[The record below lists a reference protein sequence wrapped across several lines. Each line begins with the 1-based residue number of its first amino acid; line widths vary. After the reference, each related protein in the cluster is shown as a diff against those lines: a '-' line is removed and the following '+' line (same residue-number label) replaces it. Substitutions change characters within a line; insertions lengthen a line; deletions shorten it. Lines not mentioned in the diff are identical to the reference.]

1 MRFSL
6 PDELDYPD
14 LSSSTQVLAKY
25 PVRDATI
32 EPIVPR
38 PAKPPSRDDVNE
50 MYKLITEK
58 TNEWMKQ
65 KAREISRQQTHS
77 TASIERI
84 QDQYE
89 SSIQALSE
97 NFDQLLQLQSQQVEK
112 VIEDEKTRVRL
123 AEEAEKQRLEEEAR
137 RRRLEQERLQREEEE
152 RRRKEEARRKA
163 EQERIEAERKQRE
176 MEEKREKEEQLKRE
190 EAARLKAEQVEKD
203 RKEAEAEKQRTEQL
217 KQEQEQATTNFK
229 SIEKQFLKYK
239 QDIQD
244 IKMQIVAPLDANRD
258 LKKQVN
264 QYKRKINP
272 KFGQLSN
279 SMSHTNTVSMEV
291 YNLVLP
297 TQSNQLVYKWILNF
311 IAKAIID
318 QAETEVIVRPFA
330 ARPLAA
336 LAYFLLEKFPEFEY
350 FLTARFIKKCP
361 YILGYTCNI
370 DSEEGRKRMGWK
382 RNQDNKW
389 EDDVKYDERVG
400 GICTVWSVMTH
411 HSNAQIGIYSHT
423 SSWQFVARTLNTD
436 LNLIRNTHFELLA
449 NWWEATGGEFAN
461 VYGNQSKKLMYA
473 MVGAFVDAV
482 ASRRFPAAA
491 RLRLLGEEWNN
502 KGMIQGLKQMER

>member
-1 MRFSL
+1 MRFSF
-6 PDELDYPD
+6 PDELEFHSVSA
-14 LSSSTQVLAKY
+14 LTKY
-25 PVRDATI
+25 PVNDATI
-32 EPIVPR
+32 EPIGPKVV
-38 PAKPPSRDDVNE
+38 KPPSRDDVNV
-50 MYKLITEK
+50 MYKLINEQ

-65 KAREISRQQTHS
+65 KARDAERQQTHS
-77 TASIERI
+77 TASI
-84 QDQYE
+84 QQVKDQWDA
-89 SSIQALSE
+89 SIQALSDTF
-97 NFDQLLQLQSQQVEK
+97 NHRLQLQAQQVER
-112 VIEDEKTRVRL
+112 VIQEEKTRIRL
-123 AEEAEKQRLEEEAR
+123 AQEEERRRLEEEAR
-137 RRRLEQERLQREEEE
+137 RKKLEQERLQREEEE

-163 EQERIEAERKQRE
+163 EQERIEAERKQKE
-176 MEEKREKEEQLKRE
+176 AEELKKKEEQRKRE
-190 EAARLKAEQVEKD
+190 EEARLKAEQEEKA
-203 RKEAEAEKQRTEQL
+203 RKEAESEKQRAEEL
-217 KQEQEQATTNFK
+217 KQEQEQATTNFR

-239 QDIQD
+239 QDIED
-244 IKMQIVAPLDANRD
+244 IKTQVVAPLNANKE
-258 LKKQVN
+258 LKRQVN

-279 SMSHTNTVSMEV
+279 SISHTKTVSMEV
-291 YNLVLP
+291 YNLVIP
-297 TQSNQLVYKWILNF
+297 TQSNELVYKWILNF

-330 ARPLAA
+330 ARPLAI

-361 YILGYTCNI
+361 YILGYSCSI

-411 HSNAQIGIYSHT
+411 ESPAQIGIYSHR
-423 SSWQFVARTLNTD
+423 SSWQFVARILNTD

-449 NWWEATGGEFAN
+449 NWWEAVGGEFEN
-461 VYGNQSKKLMYA
+461 EYGYQSKKLMFA

-482 ASRRFPAAA
+482 ASKRFPAAA
-491 RLRLLGEEWNN
+491 RLRLLGEEWQT
-502 KGMIQGLKQMER
+502 KGMIQGLKQMEG